1 MSTIDK
7 DVENFCL
14 LVPHSIISKQL
25 ESGFLYNFI
34 DEKGHIE
41 IYEMIEFS
49 SSFEILTSNFI
60 LNYLPKFKSI
70 KELYLKTK
78 LSGKPIPYRIE
89 EMIKQ
94 FKEET
99 NKVMQDYSYVVSF

>member
-1 MSTIDK
+1 
-7 DVENFCL
+7 
-14 LVPHSIISKQL
+14 
-25 ESGFLYNFI
+25 
-34 DEKGHIE
+34 
-41 IYEMIEFS
+41 MIEFS
-49 SSFEILTSNFI
+49 NSFEILTSNLI
-60 LNYLPKFKSI
+60 SNYLPKFKSI

-99 NKVMQDYSYVVSF
+99 NKVM